1 MKNKDITGT
10 KVCTLYE
17 GLTYKELKEVIDEFV
32 NFKSV
37 NSDIE
42 TKKIKKGT
50 YDKSFFR
57 GKTKK

>member
-1 MKNKDITGT
+1 
-10 KVCTLYE
+10 
-17 GLTYKELKEVIDEFV
+17 
-32 NFKSV
+32 V

-57 GKTKK
+57 GKTKKWKNQIL